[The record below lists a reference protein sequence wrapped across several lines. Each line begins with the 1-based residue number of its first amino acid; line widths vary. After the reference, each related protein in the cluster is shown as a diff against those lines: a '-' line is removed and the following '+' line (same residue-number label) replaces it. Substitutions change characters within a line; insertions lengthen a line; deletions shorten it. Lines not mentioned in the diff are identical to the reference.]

1 MPIELGTLNQ
11 AHDRS
16 RTLARKFTDY
26 ISVLVVSPVLL
37 VAATSAGAAIR
48 STAVVRSA
56 LSWWLVARLVEEG
69 FDRHDELLAMPMRNL
84 THDKIKELEKDVD
97 DLKAELAGL
106 KGDTAVEMFKREL
119 KELKV

>member
-1 MPIELGTLNQ
+1 MIDKVNADIVWANLKF
-11 AHDRS
+11 RFI
-16 RTLARKFTDY
+16 RFYLANYKFFRDT
-26 ISVLVVSPVLL
+26 PNKE
-37 VAATSAGAAIR
+37 
-48 STAVVRSA
+48 
-56 LSWWLVARLVEEG
+56 LVARLVEEG